1 MREEAGCADGGG
13 VCLRRAVVEQVHGSQ
28 KPLHP
33 RMLVAELDIVPLA
46 HGDEPCKHHALSS
59 VLPHVRATFLARVAA
74 YLCG

>member
-1 MREEAGCADGGG
+1 M
-13 VCLRRAVVEQVHGSQ
+13 VEQVHGSQ

-46 HGDEPCKHHALSS
+46 HGDEPRKCHALSS
-59 VLPHVRATFLARVAA
+59 VLPRVRATFLARVAA